1 VAVIATTDTEVIE
14 PVSRDVAERLDK
26 RMRLLV
32 GTNK

>member
-1 VAVIATTDTEVIE
+1 VAVIATTEVIE

-32 GTNK
+32 GTIK